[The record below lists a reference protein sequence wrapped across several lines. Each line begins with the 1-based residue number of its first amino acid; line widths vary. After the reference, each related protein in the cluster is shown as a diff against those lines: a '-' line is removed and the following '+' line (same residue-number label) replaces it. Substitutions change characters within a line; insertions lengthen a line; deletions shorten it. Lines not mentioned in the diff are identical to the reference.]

1 MQLSD
6 NIKRLLKAILFII
19 IFLLL
24 TLLFNAA
31 YELDESATEAMLTSY
46 SNHSDLDT
54 VFVGN
59 SAGEMVD
66 SDIFSRLSGN
76 SAFNMCTPSQGLS
89 VSLKNIKLACSHHNI
104 NKVILLMTFDTLNS
118 EDYDAIDHLYDRVVD
133 SSSPFHTR
141 IIKSVKRN
149 IEKSFSSKE
158 FVTEHSINLW
168 IPWENETHHGFSNV
182 YSNIN
187 RRFLRFINRDP
198 LGSQIAFD
206 LNNVIYDR
214 VPGQLNQNDIDML
227 QHDISNV
234 SDIPISADLMAE
246 DKLTLLSEICSYCR
260 DNNIE
265 LMVIVTPHRSDYL
278 DRYMGFRESTWYI
291 SSYLDDFISKR
302 GFLYYNTEEDQN
314 LHTTLP
320 DEYFYDWEHISEEY
334 VEEATDYLA
343 GVIERLE
350 NN

>member
-1 MQLSD
+1 
-6 NIKRLLKAILFII
+6 
-19 IFLLL
+19 
-24 TLLFNAA
+24 
-31 YELDESATEAMLTSY
+31 
-46 SNHSDLDT
+46 
-54 VFVGN
+54 
-59 SAGEMVD
+59 
-66 SDIFSRLSGN
+66 
-76 SAFNMCTPSQGLS
+76 
-89 VSLKNIKLACSHHNI
+89 
-104 NKVILLMTFDTLNS
+104 MTFDTLNS
-118 EDYDAIDHLYDRVVD
+118 ENYDAIDHLYDRVVD

-149 IEKSFSSKE
+149 TEKSFSSKE
-158 FVTEHSINLW
+158 FATEHSINLW

-227 QHDISNV
+227 QHDISSV

-278 DRYMGFRESTWYI
+278 DRYMGFRESTRYI

-302 GFLYYNTEEDQN
+302 GFLYYNLKFGSKIGSIPVVARD
-314 LHTTLP
+314 
-320 DEYFYDWEHISEEY
+320 
-334 VEEATDYLA
+334 
-343 GVIERLE
+343 
-350 NN
+350 